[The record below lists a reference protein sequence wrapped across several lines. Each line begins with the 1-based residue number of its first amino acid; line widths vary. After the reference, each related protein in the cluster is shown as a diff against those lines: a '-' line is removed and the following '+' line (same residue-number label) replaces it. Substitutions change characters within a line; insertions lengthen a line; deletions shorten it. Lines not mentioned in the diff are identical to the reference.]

1 MNKFGYLGMY
11 LLGALTGS
19 VAVFFALNKKYKKM
33 AEDEI
38 NEIRHL
44 YKEQKKKFQEE
55 TDAYQEEVDKLNKEL
70 KWKELEDL
78 DEENDDDDDDDEMT
92 EYDRFVEGD
101 MLKHRD
107 HNQRVNYSS
116 SIKYSDIS
124 EEDRPYREDD
134 AFIIAPEHFGEDEDM
149 DVCTLYYFA
158 DGTLTDDN
166 YVPVDDVIFTV
177 GEDALDSFGT
187 YEEDCVYV
195 ENPKLHS
202 YFEILKDPRT
212 FDEYS
217 NEHPNDE

>member
-19 VAVFFALNKKYKKM
+19 VAVFFILNEKYKKM
-33 AEDEI
+33 TEDEI
-38 NEIRHL
+38 NEIRQL
-44 YKEQKKKFQEE
+44 YREQNKQLKNEIN
-55 TDAYQEEVDKLNKEL
+55 AYEEEVDKLSKEL

-78 DEENDDDDDDDEMT
+78 DEEDGNDDEMT
-92 EYDRFVEGD
+92 DYDRFVEED
-101 MLKHRD
+101 MLKHQD

-116 SIKYSDIS
+116 SIKYSDIP

-134 AFIIAPEHFGEDEDM
+134 AFVIAPEHFGEDENM
-149 DVCTLYYFA
+149 DVCTLYHFA
-158 DGTLTDDN
+158 DGTLTDEN
-166 YVPVDDVIFTV
+166 YVPVNDVIFTV

-212 FDEYS
+212 FAEYS

>member
-1 MNKFGYLGMY
+1 MNKLGYLGMY

-19 VAVFFALNKKYKKM
+19 VAVFFVLNEKYKKI
-33 AEDEI
+33 ADDEI
-38 NEIRHL
+38 NEIRNL
-44 YKEQKKKFQEE
+44 YKEQTKKFKEE
-55 TDAYQEEVDKLNKEL
+55 TEAYQEEVDKLNTEL

-78 DEENDDDDDDDEMT
+78 DDDDENDDEMT
-92 EYDRFVEGD
+92 EYDRFVESD
-101 MLKHRD
+101 ILKHQD

-116 SIKYSDIS
+116 SINYKDIP

-134 AFIIAPEHFGEDEDM
+134 AFVIAPEHFGEDEDM

-166 YVPVDDVIFTV
+166 YVPVDDVTFTV

-212 FDEYS
+212 FDEYTD
-217 NEHPNDE
+217 EHPNDE

>member
-19 VAVFFALNKKYKKM
+19 VAVFFVLNEKYKKI
-33 AEDEI
+33 ADDEI
-38 NEIRHL
+38 NEIRKL
-44 YKEQKKKFQEE
+44 YKEQTKKFKEE
-55 TDAYQEEVDKLNKEL
+55 TEAYQEEVDKLNKEL

-78 DEENDDDDDDDEMT
+78 DEEDENDDEMT
-92 EYDRFVEGD
+92 EYDRFVEED
-101 MLKHRD
+101 MLKHQD

-116 SIKYSDIS
+116 SIKYSDIP

-166 YVPVDDVIFTV
+166 YVPVDDIVFTV

>member
-1 MNKFGYLGMY
+1 MNKLGYLGMY

-19 VAVFFALNKKYKKM
+19 VAVFFVLNEKYKKI
-33 AEDEI
+33 ADDEI
-38 NEIRHL
+38 NEIRQL

-55 TDAYQEEVDKLNKEL
+55 TEAYQEEVDKLNTEL

-78 DEENDDDDDDDEMT
+78 DEEDENDDEMT
-92 EYDRFVEGD
+92 EYDRFVESD
-101 MLKHRD
+101 ILKHQD

-116 SIKYSDIS
+116 SINYKDIP

-134 AFIIAPEHFGEDEDM
+134 AFVIAPEHFGEDEDM

-166 YVPVDDVIFTV
+166 YVPVDDVVFTV

-212 FDEYS
+212 FDEYKD
-217 NEHPNDE
+217 EHPNDE

>member
-1 MNKFGYLGMY
+1 MNKLGYLGMY

-19 VAVFFALNKKYKKM
+19 VAVFFVLNEKYKKI
-33 AEDEI
+33 ADDEI
-38 NEIRHL
+38 NEIRNL

-55 TDAYQEEVDKLNKEL
+55 TEAYQEEVDKLNTEL

-78 DEENDDDDDDDEMT
+78 DEKDENDDEMT
-92 EYDRFVEGD
+92 EYDRFVEED
-101 MLKHRD
+101 MLKHQD

-116 SIKYSDIS
+116 SINYKDIP

-134 AFIIAPEHFGEDEDM
+134 AFVIAPEHFGEDEDM

-166 YVPVDDVIFTV
+166 YVPVDDVAFTV

-212 FDEYS
+212 FDEYTD
-217 NEHPNDE
+217 EHPNDE

>member
-19 VAVFFALNKKYKKM
+19 VAVFFVLNEKYKKI
-33 AEDEI
+33 ADDEI
-38 NEIRHL
+38 NEIRNL
-44 YKEQKKKFQEE
+44 YKEQTKKFREE
-55 TDAYQEEVDKLNKEL
+55 TEAYQEEVDKLNTEL

-78 DEENDDDDDDDEMT
+78 DEEDENDDEMT
-92 EYDRFVEGD
+92 EYEKFVESD
-101 MLKHRD
+101 ILKHQD

-116 SIKYSDIS
+116 SINYKDIP

-134 AFIIAPEHFGEDEDM
+134 AFVIAPEHFGEDEDM

-166 YVPVDDVIFTV
+166 YVPVNDVIFTV

-212 FDEYS
+212 FDEYTD
-217 NEHPNDE
+217 EHPNDE

>member
-1 MNKFGYLGMY
+1 MNKLGYLGMY

-19 VAVFFALNKKYKKM
+19 VAVFFVLNEKYKKI
-33 AEDEI
+33 ADDEI
-38 NEIRHL
+38 NEIRNL
-44 YKEQKKKFQEE
+44 YKEQTKKFREE
-55 TDAYQEEVDKLNKEL
+55 TEAYQEELDKLNTEL

-78 DEENDDDDDDDEMT
+78 DDDDENDDEMT
-92 EYDRFVEGD
+92 EYEKFVESD
-101 MLKHRD
+101 ILKHQD

-116 SIKYSDIS
+116 SINYKDIP

-134 AFIIAPEHFGEDEDM
+134 AFVIAPEHFGEDEDM

-166 YVPVDDVIFTV
+166 YVPVDDVVFTV

-212 FDEYS
+212 FDEYTD
-217 NEHPNDE
+217 EHPNDE

>member
-1 MNKFGYLGMY
+1 MNKLGYLGMY

-19 VAVFFALNKKYKKM
+19 VAVFFVLNEKYKKI
-33 AEDEI
+33 ADDEI
-38 NEIRHL
+38 NEIRNL
-44 YKEQKKKFQEE
+44 YKEQTKKFKEE
-55 TDAYQEEVDKLNKEL
+55 TEAYQEEVDKLNTEL

-78 DEENDDDDDDDEMT
+78 DEEYENDDEMT
-92 EYDRFVEGD
+92 EYDRFVESD
-101 MLKHRD
+101 MLKHQD

-116 SIKYSDIS
+116 SINYKDIP
-124 EEDRPYREDD
+124 EEDKPYREDD
-134 AFIIAPEHFGEDEDM
+134 AFVIAPEHFGEDEDM

-166 YVPVDDVIFTV
+166 YVPVDDVVFTV
-177 GEDALDSFGT
+177 GEDALNSFGT

-212 FDEYS
+212 FDEYTD
-217 NEHPNDE
+217 EHPNDE

>member
-19 VAVFFALNKKYKKM
+19 VAVFFILNEKYKKM

-38 NEIRHL
+38 NEIRQL

-55 TDAYQEEVDKLNKEL
+55 TEAYQEEVDKLNTEL

-78 DEENDDDDDDDEMT
+78 DEEDENDDEMT
-92 EYDRFVEGD
+92 EYDHFVEED
-101 MLKHRD
+101 MLKHQD

-116 SIKYSDIS
+116 SIKYSDIP

>member
-19 VAVFFALNKKYKKM
+19 VAVFFVLNEKYKKI
-33 AEDEI
+33 ADDEI
-38 NEIRHL
+38 NEIRNL
-44 YKEQKKKFQEE
+44 YKEQTKKFKEE
-55 TDAYQEEVDKLNKEL
+55 TEAYQEEVDKLNTEL

-78 DEENDDDDDDDEMT
+78 DEEYENDDEMT
-92 EYDRFVEGD
+92 EYDRFVESD
-101 MLKHRD
+101 ILKHQD

-116 SIKYSDIS
+116 SINYKDIP
-124 EEDRPYREDD
+124 EEDKPYREDD
-134 AFIIAPEHFGEDEDM
+134 AFVIAPEHFGEDEDM

-166 YVPVDDVIFTV
+166 YVPVDDIVFTV

-212 FDEYS
+212 FDEYTD
-217 NEHPNDE
+217 EHPNDE

>member
-19 VAVFFALNKKYKKM
+19 VAVFFVLNEKYKKI
-33 AEDEI
+33 ADDEI
-38 NEIRHL
+38 NEIRKL
-44 YKEQKKKFQEE
+44 YKEQTKKFKEE
-55 TDAYQEEVDKLNKEL
+55 TEAYQEEVDKLNKEL

-78 DEENDDDDDDDEMT
+78 DEEDENDDEMT
-92 EYDRFVEGD
+92 EYDRFVEED
-101 MLKHRD
+101 MLKHQD

-116 SIKYSDIS
+116 SIKYSDIP

-166 YVPVDDVIFTV
+166 YVPVEDVNFTV

>member
-19 VAVFFALNKKYKKM
+19 VAVFFVLNEKYKKI
-33 AEDEI
+33 ADDEI
-38 NEIRHL
+38 NEIRNL
-44 YKEQKKKFQEE
+44 YKEQTKKFKEE
-55 TDAYQEEVDKLNKEL
+55 TEAYQEEVDKLNTEL

-78 DEENDDDDDDDEMT
+78 DDDDENDDEMT
-92 EYDRFVEGD
+92 EYDRFVESD
-101 MLKHRD
+101 MLKHQD

-116 SIKYSDIS
+116 SINYKDIP

-134 AFIIAPEHFGEDEDM
+134 AFVIAPEHFGEDEDM

-166 YVPVDDVIFTV
+166 YVPVDDIVFTV

-212 FDEYS
+212 FDEYTD
-217 NEHPNDE
+217 EHPNDE

>member
-19 VAVFFALNKKYKKM
+19 VAVFFVLNEKYKKM

-38 NEIRHL
+38 NEIRQL
-44 YKEQKKKFQEE
+44 YKERNKQFQNETNAYKEE
-55 TDAYQEEVDKLNKEL
+55 IDKLIKEI
-70 KWKELEDL
+70 KWNELEDL
-78 DEENDDDDDDDEMT
+78 DEEDENDDKMSEHDH
-92 EYDRFVEGD
+92 FVEED
-101 MLKHRD
+101 MLKHQD
-107 HNQRVNYSS
+107 HNKRVNYSS
-116 SIKYSDIS
+116 SIKYSDIP

-166 YVPVDDVIFTV
+166 YVPVDDVNFTV

>member
-78 DEENDDDDDDDEMT
+78 DEENDDDDEMT

-101 MLKHRD
+101 MLKHRY

-116 SIKYSDIS
+116 SIKYSDIP

>member
-19 VAVFFALNKKYKKM
+19 VAVFFVLNEKYKKM

-38 NEIRHL
+38 NEIRQL
-44 YKEQKKKFQEE
+44 YKERNKQFQNETNAYKEE
-55 TDAYQEEVDKLNKEL
+55 IDKLIKEL
-70 KWKELEDL
+70 KWNELEDL
-78 DEENDDDDDDDEMT
+78 DEEDENDDETT
-92 EYDRFVEGD
+92 EYDRFVEED
-101 MLKHRD
+101 MLKHQD

-116 SIKYSDIS
+116 SIKYSDIP

-166 YVPVDDVIFTV
+166 YVPIDDVIFTV

>member
-1 MNKFGYLGMY
+1 MNKLGYLGMY

-19 VAVFFALNKKYKKM
+19 VAVFFVLNEKYKKI
-33 AEDEI
+33 ADDEI
-38 NEIRHL
+38 NEIRNL
-44 YKEQKKKFQEE
+44 YKEQTKKFREE
-55 TDAYQEEVDKLNKEL
+55 TEAYQEEVDKLNAEL

-78 DEENDDDDDDDEMT
+78 DEDENDDEMT
-92 EYDRFVEGD
+92 EYEKFVESD
-101 MLKHRD
+101 ILKHQD

-116 SIKYSDIS
+116 SINYKDIP
-124 EEDRPYREDD
+124 EEDKPYREDD
-134 AFIIAPEHFGEDEDM
+134 AFVIAPEHFGEDEDM

-166 YVPVDDVIFTV
+166 YVPVDDIVFTV

-212 FDEYS
+212 FDEYTD
-217 NEHPNDE
+217 EHPNDE

>member
-1 MNKFGYLGMY
+1 MNKFGYFGMY

-19 VAVFFALNKKYKKM
+19 VAVFFALNEKYKKM
-33 AEDEI
+33 AEEEI
-38 NEIRHL
+38 NEIRQL

-55 TDAYQEEVDKLNKEL
+55 TEAYQEEVDKLNKEL

-78 DEENDDDDDDDEMT
+78 DEKDEDDDEMT
-92 EYDRFVEGD
+92 EYDRFVEED
-101 MLKHRD
+101 MLKHQD

-116 SIKYSDIS
+116 SIKYSDIP

-166 YVPVDDVIFTV
+166 YIPVDDVIFTV

>member
-1 MNKFGYLGMY
+1 MNKLGYLGMY

-19 VAVFFALNKKYKKM
+19 VAVFFVLNEKYKKI
-33 AEDEI
+33 ADDEI
-38 NEIRHL
+38 NEIRNL
-44 YKEQKKKFQEE
+44 YKEQTKKFKEE
-55 TDAYQEEVDKLNKEL
+55 TEAYQEEVDKLNTEL

-78 DEENDDDDDDDEMT
+78 DEEDENDDEMT
-92 EYDRFVEGD
+92 EYDKFVESD
-101 MLKHRD
+101 ILKHQD

-116 SIKYSDIS
+116 SINYKDIP
-124 EEDRPYREDD
+124 EEDKPYREDD
-134 AFIIAPEHFGEDEDM
+134 AFVIAPEHFGEDEDM

-166 YVPVDDVIFTV
+166 YVPVDDVAFTV

-212 FDEYS
+212 FDEYTD
-217 NEHPNDE
+217 EHPNDE

>member
-1 MNKFGYLGMY
+1 MNKLGYLGMY

-19 VAVFFALNKKYKKM
+19 VAVFFVLNEKYKKI
-33 AEDEI
+33 ADDEI
-38 NEIRHL
+38 NEIRNL
-44 YKEQKKKFQEE
+44 YKEQRKKFQEE
-55 TDAYQEEVDKLNKEL
+55 TEAYQEEVDKLNTEL

-78 DEENDDDDDDDEMT
+78 DDDDENDDEMT
-92 EYDRFVEGD
+92 EYEKFVESD
-101 MLKHRD
+101 MLKHQD

-116 SIKYSDIS
+116 SINYKDIP

-134 AFIIAPEHFGEDEDM
+134 AFVIAPEHFGEDEDM

-212 FDEYS
+212 FDEYTD
-217 NEHPNDE
+217 EHPNDE

>member
-1 MNKFGYLGMY
+1 MNKLGYLGMY

-19 VAVFFALNKKYKKM
+19 VAVFFVLNEKYKKI
-33 AEDEI
+33 ADDEI
-38 NEIRHL
+38 NEIRNL
-44 YKEQKKKFQEE
+44 YKEQTKKFKEE
-55 TDAYQEEVDKLNKEL
+55 TEAYQEEVDKLNTEL

-78 DEENDDDDDDDEMT
+78 DEEDENDDEMT
-92 EYDRFVEGD
+92 EYDKFVESD
-101 MLKHRD
+101 ILKHQD

-116 SIKYSDIS
+116 SINYKDIP
-124 EEDRPYREDD
+124 EEDKPYREDD
-134 AFIIAPEHFGEDEDM
+134 AFVIAPEHFGEDEDM

-166 YVPVDDVIFTV
+166 YVPVDDIVFTV

-212 FDEYS
+212 FDEYTD
-217 NEHPNDE
+217 EHPNDE